1 MGMNSWLMIIVPD
14 KQDIFL
20 NDATLKKYIYIPVPQ
35 IHKLSEV

>member
-20 NDATLKKYIYIPVPQ
+20 NDATLKNIYIPGPQ
-35 IHKLSEV
+35 IRKLSEV